1 MDKIKNVKDLRKQ
14 QGIQK
19 FSDDEIGKQLA
30 VSIET
35 NNDFGENKL
44 TVYKVKHPSTAR
56 DYRYE
61 YIKKHKRYLIGK
73 GYKVHFNYT
82 DALVGYLGYTIRW

>member
-1 MDKIKNVKDLRKQ
+1 MEKIKDVKDLKNEKESEK
-14 QGIQK
+14 I
-19 FSDDEIGKQLA
+19 SDDEIAEQLA
-30 VSIET
+30 YSIEI
-35 NNDFGENKL
+35 NNDFSENKL
-44 TVYKVKHPSTAR
+44 TVYKEKHPSTAR

-61 YIKKHKRYLIGK
+61 YIKKHKRELIEK